1 MSDTDENAEEPI
13 RKPKSERR
21 KTKCV
26 FSFRATP
33 ELAKRLK
40 KAAANTDRKMSS
52 WLRALALEA
61 LGQPEMSRPVLTKLY
76 VELGKI
82 GVNLNQITKHANTN
96 GQIELE
102 AELRATMAEM
112 VTLRKQIADALK

>member
-1 MSDTDENAEEPI
+1 MSDTEENAEDPI
-13 RKPKSERR
+13 RKPKSEQR

-33 ELAKRLK
+33 ELAERLK
-40 KAAANTDRKMSS
+40 KAAANTNRTMSG

-61 LGQPEMSRPVLTKLY
+61 LGQPEMSRPVLTQLY

-82 GVNLNQITKHANTN
+82 GVNFNQIAKHANTN

-102 AELRATMAEM
+102 AELRAAVAEM
-112 VTLRKQIADALK
+112 GTLRKQIADALK